1 MFMDSPVFK
10 ILTLFF
16 RERSRNESV
25 DLMADLGYDIMA
37 IVDTGVLMSAF
48 VSNAKVIIP
57 KKKLLICRDAK
68 DNM

>member
-10 ILTLFF
+10 ILTPFF
-16 RERSRNESV
+16 PERSRNEGV

-57 KKKLLICRDAK
+57 KKKGDRIKPVCLS
-68 DNM
+68 